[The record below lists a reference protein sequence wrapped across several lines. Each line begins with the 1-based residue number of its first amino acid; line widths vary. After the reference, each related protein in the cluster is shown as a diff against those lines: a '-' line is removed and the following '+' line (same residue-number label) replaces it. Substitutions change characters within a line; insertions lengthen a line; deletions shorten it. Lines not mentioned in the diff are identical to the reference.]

1 MFLLLLVSNL
11 SQYAL
16 IQIHIL
22 FVDKNKVKKK
32 ISEQSTCCLVCQ
44 QYVF

>member
-1 MFLLLLVSNL
+1 MFLLLVVGNL

-22 FVDKNKVKKK
+22 FVDQKKIII
-32 ISEQSTCCLVCQ
+32 ISEQCTCCLFCQ